1 MRGVLNRRGAAA
13 FLLTTMVVAIT
24 PVVTGT
30 AGSAASATARPAAIP
45 FTEANVTQTVDAA
58 GAPTDAVAWAAPKS
72 AGKVTVYAGQDPRA
86 LEDDPTT
93 GRQVGEG
100 AATGTVDV
108 SGLAAAPRWY
118 FALDPA
124 KGGTLV
130 VADRSLHLAA
140 SPNFRDAGGYRTKDG
155 KWVRMGV
162 LYRSDA
168 IDKLTDADL
177 ATLEALDVKLVCDLR
192 TDYERGRAPDK
203 AIPGAED
210 VVLDV
215 AGNSDLTKQITEAIL
230 NRDAAAINTL
240 LGDGKGAQLLTQGG
254 RSYVSS
260 DTAKAAYTAMFERI
274 GDPAQVP
281 AVYHCSG
288 GKDRTGWASA
298 AVLTALGVP
307 RATVVADYL
316 KSNDYLAPGNEKT
329 LALVSA
335 IGIDRTVLE
344 PTITVSQ
351 PYLDAS
357 FAEVKAKYGTFDQ
370 YLTKGLGVT
379 PKELAS
385 LKQEMLAG

>member
-1 MRGVLNRRGAAA
+1 MRGTSNVRLSRRGVAA
-13 FLLTTMVVAIT
+13 LLFAVMAA
-24 PVVTGT
+24 VTAPLAT
-30 AGSAASATARPAAIP
+30 ASAGAATRTTAIP
-45 FTEANVTQTVDAA
+45 FTEANVTQT
-58 GAPTDAVAWAAPKS
+58 TDASGTSSYAVTWAAPKH

-86 LEDDPTT
+86 LEDDPTS
-93 GRQVGEG
+93 GQQVGEG
-100 AATGTVDV
+100 ESTDDLTVTGLT
-108 SGLAAAPRWY
+108 AAPRWY

-124 KGGTLV
+124 KGGPLV

-140 SPNFRDAGGYRTKDG
+140 SPNFRDAGGYRTTDG
-155 KWVRMGV
+155 QWVRMGL

-177 ATLEALDVKLVCDLR
+177 ATLQALGIKLVCDLR

-240 LGDGKGAQLLTQGG
+240 LGDGKGAKLLTEGG

-274 GDPAQVP
+274 GDPAQLP

-307 RATVVADYL
+307 RATVTADYL
-316 KSNDYLAPGNEKT
+316 KSNDYLGPGNEKT

-335 IGIDRTVLE
+335 IGIDRSVLE

-357 FAEVKAKYGTFDQ
+357 FAEVKAKYGTFAK

-379 PKELAS
+379 PKELAA
-385 LKQEMLAG
+385 LEREMLAG

>member
-1 MRGVLNRRGAAA
+1 MQMTRVRRGAGALLVTALVALAGTSAGAA
-13 FLLTTMVVAIT
+13 PKA
-24 PVVTGT
+24 
-30 AGSAASATARPAAIP
+30 AAIP
-45 FTEANVTQTVDAA
+45 FTEANVTQSTDAA
-58 GAPTDAVAWAAPKS
+58 GGPTYEVTWAAPKS
-72 AGKVTVYAGQDPRA
+72 AGKVTLYAGQDPRA
-86 LEDDPTT
+86 LEQDPTSGMDLGT
-93 GRQVGEG
+93 GASTDTR
-100 AATGTVDV
+100 
-108 SGLAAAPRWY
+108 SGMSLGAAPRWY
-118 FALDPA
+118 FALAPE

-168 IDKLTDADL
+168 IDKLTDVDL
-177 ATLEALDVKLVCDLR
+177 ATLQALGVKLVCDLR
-192 TDYERGRAPDK
+192 TDYERGRAPDT

-215 AGNSDLTKQITEAIL
+215 AGNSDLTKQITDAIL

-240 LGDGKGAQLLTQGG
+240 LGDGKGAKLLTEGG
-254 RSYVSS
+254 RAYVSS
-260 DTAKAAYTAMFERI
+260 DSAKAAYTAMFERI
-274 GDPAQVP
+274 SDPAQVP
-281 AVYHCSG
+281 AMYHCSG

-307 RATVVADYL
+307 RATVTADYL

-335 IGIDRTVLE
+335 IGIDRSVLE
-344 PTITVSQ
+344 PTITVQ
-351 PYLDAS
+351 APYLDAS
-357 FAEVKAKYGTFDQ
+357 FAEVKAKYGTFAK
-370 YLTKGLGVT
+370 YLANGLGVT

-385 LKQEMLAG
+385 LQREMLAG